1 MQTFSKMPEGME
13 KTDERNTYETQMKA
27 EQKVWRDVMSLF
39 PGFFLMGAGSEEWS
53 LIEMSIETATG
64 QRDNTIRKK
73 TVGHDSLEQRSPVG
87 N

>member
-1 MQTFSKMPEGME
+1 
-13 KTDERNTYETQMKA
+13 
-27 EQKVWRDVMSLF
+27 MSLF